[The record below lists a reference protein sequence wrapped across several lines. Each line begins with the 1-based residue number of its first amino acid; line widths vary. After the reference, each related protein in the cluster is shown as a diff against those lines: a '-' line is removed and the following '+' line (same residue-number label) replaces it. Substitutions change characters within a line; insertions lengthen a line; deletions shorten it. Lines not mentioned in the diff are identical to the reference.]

1 MTATQRDGQT
11 FVSPGTAA
19 KASGVCLQ
27 TLRRW
32 AKLDLIPYYR
42 TPGGHYRY
50 CIEAVLRRAPTP
62 APQVVVP
69 ISAAVS
75 VPISVRAPTPAAAAP
90 QSAPEVRQAP
100 PPRLNPIE
108 LRRMIEVLASN
119 SAVA

>member
-1 MTATQRDGQT
+1 MKAQEHDGQT

-50 CIEAVLRRAPTP
+50 CIEAVLRRAPAP

-69 ISAAVS
+69 IAPTIPA
-75 VPISVRAPTPAAAAP
+75 PIAVRAPAPTATVAPAPAV
-90 QSAPEVRQAP
+90 QHQP
-100 PPRLNPIE
+100 PPTRYSPAE
-108 LRRMIEVLASN
+108 LRHMIEVLASN